1 MLPPTSLS
9 SGQAYAA
16 GSSSPRTLPPVDWS
30 LRHCARKG
38 HITFAPTEPGL
49 RERLHATV
57 AQGEAWRCLRC
68 GDFVLGS
75 PHGSG
80 LAQDAPLVLRGK
92 TLRDAFVLRFLAVER
107 FIRGTLFILLGYAV
121 LRFQSSQATLRQ
133 LFEADLP
140 AAKPLADKV
149 GVDLEDGFL
158 VTHLRSALNA
168 KHGTLVL
175 VTAFLLGYGAVQI
188 AEGIGLWLLKRWGEY
203 LAVVATSAFLPIEV
217 YELAERVTALRIG
230 ALAVNLTAVAYLLY
244 AKRLFGLR
252 GGGHAYEAQRHEE
265 SLLEVEAAAS
275 GAT

>member
-9 SGQAYAA
+9 SGLAYAA
-16 GSSSPRTLPPVDWS
+16 RTENPRTLPPVDWS

-38 HITFAPTEPGL
+38 HITYAPDEPEL
-49 RERLHATV
+49 RERLHTSV
-57 AQGEAWRCLRC
+57 VQGEAWRCLRC
-68 GDFVLGS
+68 GDFVLGP

-80 LAQDAPLVLRGK
+80 PADEAPLVLRGK
-92 TLRDAFVLRFLAVER
+92 ALRDAFVLRFLAVER
-107 FIRGTLFILLGYAV
+107 FVRGSLFVLLGYAV
-121 LRFQSSQATLRQ
+121 LRFESSQATLRQ

-149 GVDLEDGFL
+149 GVDLENGFL

-175 VTAFLLGYGAVQI
+175 VTVFLLGYGAIQI
-188 AEGIGLWLLKRWGEY
+188 AEGVGLWLLKRWGEY

-217 YELAERVTALRIG
+217 YELVERVTVLRVG
-230 ALAVNLTAVAYLLY
+230 ALVLNLAAVAYLLY
-244 AKRLFGLR
+244 SKRLFGLR

-265 SLLEVEAAAS
+265 SLLEVEAAAAS
-275 GAT
+275 AG